1 MMRKSAKTLLLF
13 FLAALL
19 LLSACGPTPQDADAP
34 AEEES
39 KASTGAVGKYGMT
52 PIYGRDIADGSYDVE
67 VDSSSSFFRIA
78 EARLTVSGDEMQ
90 AEITIPSMSYLYVYP
105 GTAEE
110 AAAAAEA
117 EWIGFTERDD
127 QTVFSIP
134 VPALNTGFPCAAF
147 SKKKQIWYDRT
158 LLVDAASLP
167 AEAIAFP
174 LPDYDLIE
182 KAIRDYGADDSS
194 AGAARPAD
202 AQAPTPVSLSMP
214 DGEYSIELNMTGGS
228 GRASI
233 SSPAL
238 LIVREG
244 KAYARLL
251 WSSSHY
257 DYMIVGGSR
266 FDNLSTDGGSSSFE
280 IPITAMDEPVP
291 VIADTTAMGDPVEIE
306 YALTF
311 YSESVGTKGQVPQEA
326 AKKVLTVAVLIIVL
340 GGILNHFLKKK
351 RAQ

>member
-1 MMRKSAKTLLLF
+1 MRKLAKTLMLVLLS
-13 FLAALL
+13 ALL
-19 LLSACGPTPQDADAP
+19 LLSACDEMLQSADLPQ
-34 AEEES
+34 EENEVH
-39 KASTGAVGKYGMT
+39 TGTVGKYGMM
-52 PIYGRDIADGSYDVE
+52 PIYGRDIQDGSYAVTVE
-67 VDSSSSFFRIA
+67 SSSSFFRIA
-78 EARLTVSGDEMQ
+78 EAWLLVSGDEMQ

-110 AAAAAEA
+110 AEKAGEAA
-117 EWIGFTERDD
+117 WIGFTEKDE
-127 QTVFSIP
+127 QTVFTIP
-134 VPALNTGFPCAAF
+134 VPALNAGIPCAAF

-158 LLVDAASLP
+158 LLFDAASLP
-167 AEAIAFP
+167 TEALSFS
-174 LPDYDLIE
+174 LPDE
-182 KAIRDYGADDSS
+182 KTVRDYGTEDSS
-194 AGAARPAD
+194 VNAARQTNG
-202 AQAPTPVSLSMP
+202 QAPTPVSLSMP

-244 KAYARLL
+244 KAYVRLL
-251 WSSSHY
+251 WSSSYY

-266 FDNLSTDGGSSSFE
+266 YDNLSTDGGSSSFE
-280 IPITAMDEPVP
+280 IPITAMDEAVP
-291 VIADTTAMGDPVEIE
+291 VVADTTAMGEPQEIE

-311 YSESVGTKGQVPQEA
+311 YSESIGTKGQVPQEA

-340 GGILNHFLKKK
+340 GGVLNHFLKKK